1 LKLKDGGEKFVLG
14 FSEEKSKSV
23 VIASRIKWNLADN
36 MLQKRVAPAYRTA

>member
-23 VIASRIKWNLADN
+23 VIASRIKWTLEDN
-36 MLQKRVAPAYRTA
+36 TLPKRVVQEYRTA